1 MESLADFLGCQDL
14 RKLDE
19 RGAEPT
25 SELSVIEL
33 LDITDPMQF
42 CQRVLASREFRQ
54 YLFTG
59 IACGDIPPAVMCRVI
74 DHAWGK
80 PVDRVE
86 HTGKDGQPI
95 ETVTEVRRVIVRVGE
110 RAEHGEDDESQ
121 HSVH

>member
-1 MESLADFLGCQDL
+1 MADKSLADALGVVDSRPNAQS
-14 RKLDE
+14 
-19 RGAEPT
+19 T
-25 SELSVIEL
+25 ELTISEL
-33 LDITDPMQF
+33 LDTSDPVEF
-42 CQRVLASREFRQ
+42 CKQILDSREFRQ

-110 RAEHGEDDESQ
+110 RAEQGEDDEPQ